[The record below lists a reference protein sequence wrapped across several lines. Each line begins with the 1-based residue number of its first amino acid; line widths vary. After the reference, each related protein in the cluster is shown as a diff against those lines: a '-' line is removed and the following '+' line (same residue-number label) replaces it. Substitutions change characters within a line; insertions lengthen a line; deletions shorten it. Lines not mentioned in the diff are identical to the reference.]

1 MERTRPDPDELL
13 TVITDEDQQ
22 AERGRLKIFLGY
34 AAGVGKTYAM
44 LNAARERQAEGT
56 DVLIGYVETHG
67 RPETERLLEGMPILE
82 RRRIPYR
89 GTTLPEL
96 DLDGLLERAPELAL
110 VDELAHTN
118 APGSRH
124 PKRYQDVRELLEAGI
139 DVYTT
144 LNVQHLESYN
154 DVVAQITGIRVH
166 ETVPDLILDGSTT
179 VELVDLPPDELRR
192 RLAEGK
198 VYVPQQAAA
207 AAERF
212 FRVGNLTALREMALR
227 RAAQQ
232 VDAQMLTYMQA
243 QAIPGPW
250 AATERLMVAVG
261 PSPLS
266 ERLIRATRRMADEM
280 KADWVALFV
289 ETPAIA
295 NRPGLSERA
304 LANLALAE
312 RLGARVA
319 HLTGPSVE
327 DTLAEQARRHNVTKI
342 IAGKPVHSRWREL
355 FRRSLVDRI
364 IRASGGLDVYVIS
377 SGDAPAV
384 APPAR
389 TRPLR
394 SRRRYLYGLPP
405 VVLATLLGWP
415 LSERIEPT
423 NLAMPYLAAVVVAA
437 VYLGRGPAVLSAVL
451 SVLAFDFFMVP
462 PRYTMGVDD
471 TQYLV
476 TFLGLF
482 VVGLVVSS
490 LAARV
495 REQAQAARRR
505 ELHTGEL
512 YELSRE
518 LAGAANAE
526 AITLA
531 TQAHVR
537 RVMGGETVVLLRE
550 GERLKEALGSPAVAD
565 DECAVATWAL
575 LHSQAAGRGTDTL
588 PKADMLYLPLFAS
601 RGIMGVLGFG
611 VAETA
616 SPMSAVE
623 RRVLE
628 AITSLAALALERA
641 ELAAA
646 ANQLELLQATEALQA
661 ALLNSIS
668 HELRTPLSSIAGV
681 LSTLR
686 AELGEDGTP
695 YLDHAARKELIETAW
710 QEADE
715 LNRSVGNLL
724 DMTRLESGAIRVAL
738 DALDV
743 EDLVGSALTLLE
755 ARIGEREV
763 AIDIPSKL
771 PQVVGDSVL
780 VTHVIVNVLDNAL
793 AYSAAGSPL
802 FDQGPR
808 TGG

>member
-13 TVITDEDQQ
+13 TVITDEDQR

-44 LNAARERQAEGT
+44 LNAARERQAEGI

-67 RPETERLLEGMPILE
+67 RPETERLLEGMPTLE
-82 RRRIPYR
+82 RRQIAYR
-89 GTTLPEL
+89 GTTLLEL

-124 PKRYQDVRELLEAGI
+124 PKRYQDVRELLDAGI

-166 ETVPDLILDGSTT
+166 ETVPDLVLDGSTT

-198 VYVPQQAAA
+198 VYIPQQAAA
-207 AAERF
+207 AADRF
-212 FRVGNLTALREMALR
+212 FRVGNLTALREIALR

-250 AATERLMVAVG
+250 PATERLMVAVG

-266 ERLIRATRRMADEM
+266 ERLVRATRRMADEM

-295 NRPGLSERA
+295 NRPELSERA

-312 RLGARVA
+312 RLGARVS

-327 DTLAEQARRHNVTKI
+327 ETLAEQARRYNVTKI

-377 SGDAPAV
+377 SGEAPTA

-389 TRPLR
+389 TRPLP

-405 VVLATLLGWP
+405 VVLATILGWP

-423 NLAMPYLAAVVVAA
+423 NLVMPYLVAVVVAA
-437 VYLGRGPAVLSAVL
+437 VYLGRGPAALSAVL

-505 ELHTGEL
+505 ELHTSEL

-518 LAGAANAE
+518 LAGAA
-526 AITLA
+526 
-531 TQAHVR
+531 
-537 RVMGGETVVLLRE
+537 
-550 GERLKEALGSPAVAD
+550 
-565 DECAVATWAL
+565 
-575 LHSQAAGRGTDTL
+575 GRG
-588 PKADMLYLPLFAS
+588 PL
-601 RGIMGVLGFG
+601 L
-611 VAETA
+611 
-616 SPMSAVE
+616 
-623 RRVLE
+623 
-628 AITSLAALALERA
+628 
-641 ELAAA
+641 
-646 ANQLELLQATEALQA
+646 
-661 ALLNSIS
+661 
-668 HELRTPLSSIAGV
+668 
-681 LSTLR
+681 
-686 AELGEDGTP
+686 
-695 YLDHAARKELIETAW
+695 
-710 QEADE
+710 
-715 LNRSVGNLL
+715 
-724 DMTRLESGAIRVAL
+724 
-738 DALDV
+738 
-743 EDLVGSALTLLE
+743 
-755 ARIGEREV
+755 
-763 AIDIPSKL
+763 
-771 PQVVGDSVL
+771 
-780 VTHVIVNVLDNAL
+780 
-793 AYSAAGSPL
+793 
-802 FDQGPR
+802 
-808 TGG
+808 